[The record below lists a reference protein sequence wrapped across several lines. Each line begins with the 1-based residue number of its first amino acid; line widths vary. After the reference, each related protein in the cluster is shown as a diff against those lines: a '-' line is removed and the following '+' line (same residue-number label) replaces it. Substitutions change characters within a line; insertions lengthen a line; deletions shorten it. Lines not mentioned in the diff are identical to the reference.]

1 MKFSVDGVLYRI
13 GENFFQR
20 LERNSDIGDC
30 KKIDNIPSDK
40 IINIT
45 IRNITTTLM
54 ILSFFIGFIAAV
66 PSLIFTEYYRESLT
80 DIDYYLILT
89 AIIILSTTIELII
102 LYGFILYSTYTIS
115 LLLGYDDFKEKT
127 VSGISLKDVLINLSL
142 ELDEPI
148 FTYMDINPEKYKPKV
163 LIILSGIIYKLKIVL
178 SSFILKLI
186 VKKLM
191 TRVGIKIY
199 LDFINVIVNAVWDM
213 VTTYLIIKNIKYRI
227 FAYYIGEYTFEHI
240 LNIDYLQNY
249 SDELKEALFRI
260 ISILVV
266 NSNYKS
272 FNNTLF
278 LAKFKNKIEVTED
291 LDNIKKFLNIY
302 SQLTEREKH
311 IVKTISALQIAI
323 DGEVN
328 RKEKKI
334 LLEFATEYELE
345 FAQSISQLLK
355 ENRVNRIAEIMYEK
369 LHTI

>member
-1 MKFSVDGVLYRI
+1 
-13 GENFFQR
+13 
-20 LERNSDIGDC
+20 
-30 KKIDNIPSDK
+30 
-40 IINIT
+40 
-45 IRNITTTLM
+45 
-54 ILSFFIGFIAAV
+54 
-66 PSLIFTEYYRESLT
+66 
-80 DIDYYLILT
+80 
-89 AIIILSTTIELII
+89 
-102 LYGFILYSTYTIS
+102 
-115 LLLGYDDFKEKT
+115 
-127 VSGISLKDVLINLSL
+127 
-142 ELDEPI
+142 
-148 FTYMDINPEKYKPKV
+148 
-163 LIILSGIIYKLKIVL
+163 
-178 SSFILKLI
+178 
-186 VKKLM
+186 M

-328 RKEKKI
+328 REEKKI